1 MSTELQPEIDLLRNW
16 ILQNRPNVRSV
27 GDEDEL
33 IESRVLDS
41 FALLEFVFFVEEVF
55 GREIVL
61 DESVVKNFR
70 SLAAVC
76 RCFKTGISN
85 VERQHA

>member
-1 MSTELQPEIDLLRNW
+1 MNRELQPEIDLLRNW
-16 ILQNRPNVRSV
+16 ILHNRPNVRTV

-33 IESRVLDS
+33 IDSRVLDS
-41 FALLEFVFFVEEVF
+41 FALLEFVSFVEEVF

-61 DESVVKNFR
+61 DESVSTNFR

-76 RCFKTGISN
+76 RCFKIGVSN
-85 VERQHA
+85 VEHENA